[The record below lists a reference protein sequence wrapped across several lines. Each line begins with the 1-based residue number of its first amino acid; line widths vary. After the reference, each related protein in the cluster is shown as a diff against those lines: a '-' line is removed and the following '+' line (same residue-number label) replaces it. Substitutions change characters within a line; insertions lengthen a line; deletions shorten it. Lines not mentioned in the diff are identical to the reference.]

1 MSFFSARYAVYQ
13 SEVEQALPVY
23 LGEQPL
29 AEGGQPLAAGEYSLI
44 GGGKRVRPV
53 LLLAVCDLLG
63 YPRQQGLPFAC
74 ALELIHTYSLIHD
87 DLPAMDNDDLRRGR
101 PTCHVAF
108 GEAMAILAGDA
119 LLNRA
124 YEIMLDAIPAS
135 GLERGLSAAS
145 QIAAAAG
152 SRGMIGGQALDL
164 AAAGH
169 TIDASQLRLMHQMKT
184 GALLKAPVLAAASL
198 AGAEPDVCGLL
209 AEYAEAIGLAFQI
222 KDDILDET
230 ADEAALGKSAG
241 KDRRDSK
248 PTFVSLFGLDEA
260 GRQLASAIGQARG
273 ALARL
278 AERGLAV
285 DFLAGMTDYLLER
298 SS

>member
-1 MSFFSARYAVYQ
+1 
-13 SEVEQALPVY
+13 
-23 LGEQPL
+23 
-29 AEGGQPLAAGEYSLI
+29 
-44 GGGKRVRPV
+44 
-53 LLLAVCDLLG
+53 
-63 YPRQQGLPFAC
+63 
-74 ALELIHTYSLIHD
+74 
-87 DLPAMDNDDLRRGR
+87 
-101 PTCHVAF
+101 
-108 GEAMAILAGDA
+108 
-119 LLNRA
+119 
-124 YEIMLDAIPAS
+124 
-135 GLERGLSAAS
+135 
-145 QIAAAAG
+145 
-152 SRGMIGGQALDL
+152 
-164 AAAGH
+164 
-169 TIDASQLRLMHQMKT
+169 
-184 GALLKAPVLAAASL
+184 
-198 AGAEPDVCGLL
+198 LL